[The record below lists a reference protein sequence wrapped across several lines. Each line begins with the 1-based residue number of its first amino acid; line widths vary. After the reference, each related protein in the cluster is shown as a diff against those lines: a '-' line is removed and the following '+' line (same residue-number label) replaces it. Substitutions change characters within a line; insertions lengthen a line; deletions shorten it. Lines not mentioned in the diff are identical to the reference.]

1 MGAQFGKD
9 EQGLFVLLHVG
20 ARIVG
25 AQYGSPIR
33 APYGDMGSAGAH
45 EPIPHAAAPFSAD
58 ERRPDD
64 PPYSGCVGGVARFL
78 LRPFVVPPR
87 AVLIEEPRAS
97 TPWAQLV
104 FNKSTSPS

>member
-1 MGAQFGKD
+1 VGAQFGKD
-9 EQGLFVLLHVG
+9 EQGLFVLLNVG

-45 EPIPHAAAPFSAD
+45 EPIPHAAALFSTD

-64 PPYSGCVGGVARFL
+64 PPLGLCFWRESD
-78 LRPFVVPPR
+78 
-87 AVLIEEPRAS
+87 E
-97 TPWAQLV
+97 
-104 FNKSTSPS
+104 